1 MFPVHAHRLSMG
13 RGCGSVA
20 VQRSSRRSQI
30 FVVHADSI
38 YIWYTFFHVTKETA
52 ANSYVML
59 TIICSDSYLKPWKN
73 RLANRRKF
81 LSTCTSFGRPLAL
94 TLVEPK
100 LARMLTQVFHRL
112 ATQRRSTQVDR
123 KSTVYAWNLVRL
135 VWTFESTCKSVARP
149 PIASLYASSGF
160 ANLRRLASP
169 FGQLY
174 MCSNYCFISYK
185 RHTVSIV

>member
-100 LARMLTQVFHRL
+100 LARTLTQVFHRL

-135 VWTFESTCKSVARP
+135 AWTFESTCKTVRP
-149 PIASLYASSGF
+149 PNQSQVCTQVLVLQICVD
-160 ANLRRLASP
+160 LRVRLAN
-169 FGQLY
+169 FTCVRIIVL
-174 MCSNYCFISYK
+174 F
-185 RHTVSIV
+185 HTRGTRFQ